1 MIPRPSTHSIWAL
14 STRALSVAFSTPR
27 VFLVLGLLLAQSAA
41 CSRSAP
47 AGKPPGYLQ
56 VDIETSPLSID
67 PRFAT
72 DASSSRIA
80 ELVFDSMVKIGAHGE
95 FVGDLAESIE
105 RPADTSLVFHL
116 RRDVR
121 FSDGRPLTA
130 RDVKY
135 TYDFVADPANL
146 SPKRAGLAPIESVRV
161 LDDYTIGVVTRHP
174 YAPALETAMLGV
186 VPAGAPGIAGSFGA
200 PIGSGPFRL
209 VSFARDERLVL
220 ERNPFAPH
228 PEAAARGIVFKIVPD
243 PTVRALELAEG
254 VCDFAENNV
263 EPYLLGYLSARP
275 ELAVVES
282 PGSAYQYLAFN
293 FRDPRL
299 RDIRVRRAIAHAIDR
314 DAIAASMLGGTAR
327 VASGMLTPE
336 NWAYN
341 ANVTRYNYD
350 PAAARRLLDQAGYP
364 AGRDGM
370 RPLAL
375 AYKATPEGRRLGEA
389 IQAMLRSVGIVL
401 TVRSN
406 EWATFYSDIQRG
418 NFDLTSMQ
426 WVGIND
432 PHHYYMVFDSK
443 MTPPGGL
450 NRGAYSNPELDRL
463 VEDGDLTLD
472 GAQRRAIYAQVQQLA
487 ADDLPYVSLWWQDNV
502 AVMSRRLQGF
512 TPFPNGSLRSFSNLI
527 LAGGEPPSIAA
538 NLEPAE

>member
-1 MIPRPSTHSIWAL
+1 MIPRPSTRIARDLSRAL
-14 STRALSVAFSTPR
+14 STPR
-27 VFLVLGLLLAQSAA
+27 LFLGIGLLLLQSTA
-41 CSRSAP
+41 CDRSATI
-47 AGKPPGYLQ
+47 GKPPGYLQ

-72 DASSSRIA
+72 DAASSRIA
-80 ELVFDSMVKIGAHGE
+80 EMVFDSMVKIDAHGN

-105 RPADTSLVFHL
+105 RPSDTSLVFHL
-116 RRDVR
+116 RRDAR
-121 FSDGRPLTA
+121 FSDGSPLTA

-135 TYDFVADPANL
+135 TYDFVTDPANL
-146 SPKRAGLAPIESVRV
+146 SPKLRGLAPIESISAI
-161 LDDYTIGVVTRHP
+161 DDYTVGVVTRHP

-186 VPAGAPGIAGSFGA
+186 VPSGAPGIAGSFGA

-209 VSFARDERLVL
+209 VSFARDEKLVL
-220 ERNPFAPH
+220 ERNPFAPR
-228 PEAAARGIVFKIVPD
+228 PEAAAGGIVFKIVPD

-263 EPYLLGYLSARP
+263 EPYLLGYLKARP

-299 RDIRVRRAIAHAIDR
+299 RDIRVRRAIAYAIDR

-341 ANVTRYNYD
+341 ADVTRYNYD
-350 PAAARRLLDQAGYP
+350 PVAARRLLDQAGYP

-370 RPLAL
+370 RALAL
-375 AYKATPEGRRLGEA
+375 VFKASPEGRRLGEA
-389 IQAMLRSVGIVL
+389 IQAMLRSVGIAL

-406 EWATFYSDIQRG
+406 EFATFYSDIQRG
-418 NFDLTSMQ
+418 NFDLTSLQ

-443 MTPPGGL
+443 MTPPGGM
-450 NRGAYSNPELDRL
+450 NRGWYSNPEIDRL
-463 VEDGDLTLD
+463 VEQGDLTLD
-472 GAQRRAIYAQVQQLA
+472 VAQRRAIYAQVQQLA

-512 TPFPNGSLRSFSNLI
+512 VPFPNGSLRSFSNLI
-527 LAGGEPPSIAA
+527 LAGGESPSIAA
-538 NLEPAE
+538 AAGPNE

>member
-1 MIPRPSTHSIWAL
+1 MIPRPRPLA
-14 STRALSVAFSTPR
+14 VAFSTPR
-27 VFLVLGLLLAQSAA
+27 IVLVLGLLLSQSAA
-41 CSRSAP
+41 CDRSASI
-47 AGKPPGYLQ
+47 GKPVGYLQ

-72 DASSSRIA
+72 DAISSRIA
-80 ELVFDSMVKIGAHGE
+80 ELVFDPMVKIDAHGK
-95 FVGDLAESIE
+95 FIGDLAESID
-105 RPADTSLVFHL
+105 RPSDTSLVFHM
-116 RRDVR
+116 RHDAR

-161 LDDYTIGVVTRHP
+161 LDDYTIAIVTRRP
-174 YAPALETAMLGV
+174 YAPALEIAMLGV
-186 VPAGAPGIAGSFGA
+186 VRAGTPGVAGSFGA
-200 PIGSGPFRL
+200 PIGSGAFRL
-209 VSFARDERLVL
+209 VSFARDESLTL

-228 PEAAARGIVFKIVPD
+228 PEADSRGIVFKIVPD

-263 EPYLLGYLSARP
+263 EPYLLGYLKARP
-275 ELAVVES
+275 ELAVIES

-299 RDIRVRRAIAHAIDR
+299 RDIRVRRAIAHAIDPG
-314 DAIAASMLGGTAR
+314 AITASVLGGTAR

-336 NWAYN
+336 NWAYDG
-341 ANVTRYNYD
+341 NVTRYNCD

-364 AGRDGM
+364 AGRDGA

-375 AYKATPEGRRLGEA
+375 VYKANASPEGRRLGEA
-389 IQAMLRSVGIVL
+389 LQAMLRDVGIAL
-401 TVRSN
+401 TVRTN

-432 PHHYYMVFDSK
+432 PHHYFMVFDSK
-443 MTPPGGL
+443 MTPPGGM
-450 NRGAYSNPELDRL
+450 NRGAYSNPEMDRL
-463 VEDGDLTLD
+463 LEAGDLTLD
-472 GAQRRAIYAQVQQLA
+472 SAQRRAIYAKVQALA
-487 ADDLPYVSLWWQDNV
+487 ADDLPYLSLWWQDNV

-512 TPFPNGSLRSFSNLI
+512 TPFPNGSLRSFSDLRF
-527 LAGGEPPSIAA
+527 AGAPDSIGAG
-538 NLEPAE
+538 LEPAE